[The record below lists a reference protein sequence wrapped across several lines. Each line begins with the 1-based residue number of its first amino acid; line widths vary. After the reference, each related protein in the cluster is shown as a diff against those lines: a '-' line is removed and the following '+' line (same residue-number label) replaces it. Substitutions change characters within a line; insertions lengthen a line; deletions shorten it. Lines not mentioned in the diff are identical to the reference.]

1 MKKVSFAIL
10 AFMFIA
16 VNVPVSAN
24 PAMDAGSMMNMIN
37 SPMGI
42 GGNQIHDM
50 KMIDDMKFRYQ
61 EYNDYKEVQE
71 NKDAKKTEEF
81 KLTEPAMQRIYN
93 NQPKQNVQFVEQN
106 GQIKIQSIE

>member
-50 KMIDDMKFRYQ
+50 KMIDDMKFRYR
-61 EYNDYKEVQE
+61 EYNDYKDVQE
-71 NKDAKKTEEF
+71 NKDAKKAEEF

-106 GQIKIQSIE
+106 GQIKIQSLE

>member
-1 MKKVSFAIL
+1 MKKIMYLIFTAAVIAGTS
-10 AFMFIA
+10 AF
-16 VNVPVSAN
+16 AN
-24 PAMDAGSMMNMIN
+24 PAIDAGSMMNLIN
-37 SPMGI
+37 SPMGL
-42 GGNQIHDM
+42 GGSQVHDM